1 MLPIYWRDGDMFV
14 FWASLLFII
23 VTLVARA
30 LQCYRYHASELIVP
44 GKTVPFLAASAL
56 FVLEPNVGIA
66 RLRPLM
72 VSEKVEKNAG
82 GYVTSTHSLTH
93 DKDKVNMDTAITA
106 AWVMLFTEDL
116 PEFVVSMV
124 YLYQRGNDA
133 DSFFWFSLGTTI
145 LHALRQLFEIYHTRQ
160 FRPINDFLRKHMR
173 FEGEGKPFEEADT
186 TLQTYGEFVSEAVLD
201 SCDYTADQF
210 LTLFGYL
217 TSAVTIIR
225 LSCCAKITDA
235 AVIAIAE
242 HCPNLTDIYL
252 TDCRK
257 ITDAAVIALVGHCPN
272 LTSIFLT
279 DCRKITNA
287 AVIALAEHC
296 PNLTDIYLYG
306 CANITDAAKAALRK
320 SHEGIT
326 IHG

>member
-1 MLPIYWRDGDMFV
+1 MVSPRARAPTPTRHALTRPLPPTAVAMLPIYWRDGDMFV

-30 LQCYRYHASELIVP
+30 LQCYRYHANELIVP
-44 GKTVPFLAASAL
+44 GKTVAFLAASAL

-72 VSEKVEKNAG
+72 VSEKVEKNAV

-160 FRPINDFLRKHMR
+160 FRPINDFLREHMR
-173 FEGEGKPFEEADT
+173 YEGKDNPFEEADT
-186 TLQTYGEFVSEAVLD
+186 TLQTYGEFVSEAVLQ
-201 SCDYTADQF
+201 SCGYTGDQF

-217 TSAVTIIR
+217 TSAVTNI
-225 LSCCAKITDA
+225 
-235 AVIAIAE
+235 
-242 HCPNLTDIYL
+242 NLFD
-252 TDCRK
+252 
-257 ITDAAVIALVGHCPN
+257 
-272 LTSIFLT
+272 
-279 DCRKITNA
+279 
-287 AVIALAEHC
+287 
-296 PNLTDIYLYG
+296 
-306 CANITDAAKAALRK
+306 CANITDAAVLALAEHCRNLTIIGLNGCANITEKAKAALRK
-320 SHEGIT
+320 SHEGIK
-326 IHG
+326 IYG